1 MGGMREGQGDGRLI
15 VMNNDFIN
23 TRLGTGSSEANKQKN
38 IKNINNWTISYNF
51 EVYYFIKISVK

>member
-23 TRLGTGSSEANKQKN
+23 TRLGAGSSEANKQKN
-38 IKNINNWTISYNF
+38 IKILIIGQLAITSKYITL
-51 EVYYFIKISVK
+51 

>member
-51 EVYYFIKISVK
+51 